1 MWSLTMKRRRWGS
14 YFYKKGKRVPRCIVC
29 ARSSGTR
36 QGKSTLMGEAVGEAV
51 GEGVKQEED
60 NGQDECVI
68 CLEWDADTCPT
79 RLHPCGHAQFCFAC
93 ATKVRTCPLCRSPI
107 DEIRA
112 PDGTVAVPPPPP
124 EAPNRGGGNFFDP
137 MDPFYQEEEEPGL
150 IVASERKSL
159 YCLALFVWFFIFV
172 AAREEWEYN
181 IPRACDKLCK
191 ACDVGEGG
199 QSCHTCLDGFIN
211 GGLKVR
217 KRGIRGRGEGQE
229 KRALS
234 ESRREAKRSHLALW
248 YICNVDVCMLPIG
261 SDKPFCV
268 LTFDHLLLHL

>member
-1 MWSLTMKRRRWGS
+1 MNAPTDEGLEIIELNARVDPIGPPGS
-14 YFYKKGKRVPRCIVC
+14 
-29 ARSSGTR
+29 
-36 QGKSTLMGEAVGEAV
+36 VGEA

-60 NGQDECVI
+60 HECYEIECVI

-79 RLHPCGHAQFCFAC
+79 QLHPCGHAQFCFEC

-112 PDGTVAVPPPPP
+112 PDGTTVVPPPPP

-137 MDPFYQEEEEPGL
+137 MDPFYQEEEPGL

-199 QSCHTCLDGFIN
+199 QGCHTCLDGFIN

-217 KRGIRGRGEGQE
+217 RGESETRRRTRGPAG
-229 KRALS
+229 ALS
-234 ESRREAKRSHLALW
+234 ESRREEKSSRPLVH
-248 YICNVDVCMLPIG
+248 VVVM
-261 SDKPFCV
+261 CV
-268 LTFDHLLLHL
+268 LEYVTNWQ